1 VCAAL
6 SRGSFGQ
13 RGAAILRP
21 SLPHL
26 CLWLR
31 LTFSPD
37 SPRWRNFVA
46 RFIMEIGNLVGTL
59 NIRCRASAAAD
70 AGR

>member
-1 VCAAL
+1 VRAAL

-37 SPRWRNFVA
+37 SPNGATLLRVSEWKLQTKGTPFTV
-46 RFIMEIGNLVGTL
+46 FIAVTTM
-59 NIRCRASAAAD
+59 R
-70 AGR
+70 